1 MKNKQK
7 HLLKEER
14 FCIEK
19 MKKAGFSSEEIA
31 KTIGRGK
38 STVDEELRKNGG
50 IKSYE
55 YEKAHKRA
63 YLKQYRKKRTCLKV
77 AMDIGVR
84 RWTEYYLCI
93 KKWSPDTIS
102 AVLRIRHRLKVSAKA
117 IYKYIRKRCLDY
129 FLPNYKQRKGSKRID
144 SNLTDRILITDPQCV
159 REGYGHW
166 EGDFIVSPTKTKDK
180 HVLLVLT
187 ERITREAKIEILH
200 NRNND
205 LVNQAIVR
213 MLSDRTIQSI
223 TLDNDIAFIKHKAL
237 SLMLASPVYFTRPYR
252 STDKALVENTN
263 RWVRKFVPKGTNL
276 RTVTDLDI
284 KKSLDWLNERPR
296 ECLGWMTTS
305 LCVRQ
310 QEELLSFS

>member
-38 STVDEELRKNGG
+38 STVDEELRRNGG
-50 IKSYE
+50 VEAYE
-55 YEKAHKRA
+55 HKKAHRKA
-63 YLKQYRKKRTCLKV
+63 YFKQYRKKRTCLKV
-77 AMDIGVR
+77 AMNAGIR
-84 RWTEYYLCI
+84 HWTEYYFCI
-93 KKWSPDTIS
+93 KHWSPETIS
-102 AVLRIRHRLKVSAKA
+102 AELRRTHQLIASAKA
-117 IYKYIRKRCLDY
+117 IYKYIRKRCLEY
-129 FLPNYKQRKGSKRID
+129 LLPNYKQRKGGKRIN
-144 SNLTDRILITDPQCV
+144 SNLTDRIFVTDPQCV

-166 EGDFIVSPTKTKDK
+166 EGDFIVSPARTKDK

-187 ERITREAKIEILH
+187 ERITKKTKIELLP

-213 MLSDRTIQSI
+213 MLSGRAIASI
-223 TLDNDIAFIKHKAL
+223 TLDNDIAFIKHKKL
-237 SLMLASPVYFTRPYR
+237 SLLLAVPIYFTRPFR

-263 RWVRKFVPKGTNL
+263 RWIRKFIPKGTNL
-276 RTVTDLDI
+276 SLVTDLDI

-296 ECLGWMTTS
+296 KCLGWMTAT
-305 LCVRQ
+305 LCARQ
-310 QEELLSFS
+310 QEELLHFS